1 MAMTD
6 RLTPYL
12 AYLRYE
18 KRSSEHTVV
27 SYQNDIV
34 QFSDFLQDINSSVDL
49 LAVTPEKI
57 RAWVI
62 QLAEAN
68 ITSRSI
74 NRKLSALRS
83 FYHYHTRIG
92 NISNSPM
99 DTISAPKLS
108 KRLPCF
114 LEENETEKLFGPDLF
129 SDTYQ
134 GWRDRTIIELFYAT
148 GIRISEL
155 INLTFDKVNLYNNTI
170 KVLGKRNKEREIPF
184 GNTFKNC
191 YQSYVNF
198 YDEKFNGHT
207 KSSYI
212 FVTDKANKVYPKFVY
227 SIVRKYLDMVTAID
241 KRSPHVL
248 RHTFATHLLNRGA
261 DINAIKEILGHSSL
275 SATQVYTHNSIEKLK
290 SIYQTAHPRA

>member
-34 QFSDFLQDINSSVDL
+34 QFTDFLQDINSSVDL
-49 LAVTPEKI
+49 LAVTPDKI

-62 QLAEAN
+62 HLAEAN

-155 INLTFDKVNLYNNTI
+155 INLTFDKVNLYDNTI

>member
-34 QFSDFLQDINSSVDL
+34 QFTDFLQDINSSLDL
-49 LAVTPEKI
+49 LAVTPDKI

-62 QLAEAN
+62 HLAEEE

-129 SDTYQ
+129 SNTYQ

-155 INLTFDKVNLYNNTI
+155 INLTFDKVNLYDNTI

>member
-34 QFSDFLQDINSSVDL
+34 QFTDFLQDINSSVDL
-49 LAVTPEKI
+49 LAVTPDKI

-62 QLAEAN
+62 HLAEAN

-108 KRLPCF
+108 KRLPSF
-114 LEENETEKLFGPDLF
+114 LEENETETLFGPDLF

>member
-34 QFSDFLQDINSSVDL
+34 QFTDFLQDINSSVDL
-49 LAVTPEKI
+49 LAVTPDKI

-62 QLAEAN
+62 HLAEEE

-129 SDTYQ
+129 SNTYQ

-155 INLTFDKVNLYNNTI
+155 INLTFDKVNLYDNTI

>member
-34 QFSDFLQDINSSVDL
+34 QFADFLQDINSSVDL
-49 LAVTPEKI
+49 LAVTPDKI

-62 QLAEAN
+62 HLAEEE

>member
-34 QFSDFLQDINSSVDL
+34 QFTDFLQNINSSVDL
-49 LAVTPEKI
+49 LAVTPDKI

-62 QLAEAN
+62 HLAEEE

-129 SDTYQ
+129 SNTYQ

-155 INLTFDKVNLYNNTI
+155 INLTFDKVNLYDNTI

>member
-34 QFSDFLQDINSSVDL
+34 QFTDFLQDINSSVDL
-49 LAVTPEKI
+49 LAVTPDKI

-62 QLAEAN
+62 HLAEAN

-129 SDTYQ
+129 SNTYQ

-155 INLTFDKVNLYNNTI
+155 INLTFDKVNLYDNTI

>member
-34 QFSDFLQDINSSVDL
+34 QFTDFLQDINSSVDL
-49 LAVTPEKI
+49 LAVTPDKI

-62 QLAEAN
+62 HLAEEE

-155 INLTFDKVNLYNNTI
+155 INLTFDKVNLYGNTI

>member
-34 QFSDFLQDINSSVDL
+34 QFADFLQDTNSSVDL
-49 LAVTPEKI
+49 LAVTPDKI

-62 QLAEAN
+62 HLAEEE

-129 SDTYQ
+129 SNTYQ

-155 INLTFDKVNLYNNTI
+155 INLTFDKVNLYDNTI

>member
-34 QFSDFLQDINSSVDL
+34 QFTDFMQDTNSSVDL
-49 LAVTPEKI
+49 LAVTPDKI

-62 QLAEAN
+62 HLAEAN

-155 INLTFDKVNLYNNTI
+155 INLTFDKVNLYDNTI

>member
-34 QFSDFLQDINSSVDL
+34 QFIDFLQDINSSVDL
-49 LAVTPEKI
+49 LAVTPDKI

-62 QLAEAN
+62 HLAEEE
-68 ITSRSI
+68 ITPRSI

-114 LEENETEKLFGPDLF
+114 LEENETETLFGPDLF

>member
-34 QFSDFLQDINSSVDL
+34 QFTDFLQDINSSIDL
-49 LAVTPEKI
+49 LAVTPDKI

-62 QLAEAN
+62 HLAEEE

-129 SDTYQ
+129 SNTYQ

>member
-34 QFSDFLQDINSSVDL
+34 QFTDFLQDINSSVDL
-49 LAVTPEKI
+49 LAVTPDKI

-62 QLAEAN
+62 HLAEEE

>member
-34 QFSDFLQDINSSVDL
+34 QFTDFLQDTNSSVDL
-49 LAVTPEKI
+49 LAVTPDKI

-62 QLAEAN
+62 HLAEEE

-129 SDTYQ
+129 SNTYQ

-155 INLTFDKVNLYNNTI
+155 INLTFDKVNLYDNTI

>member
-1 MAMTD
+1 MALTD

-34 QFSDFLQDINSSVDL
+34 QFTDFLQDINSSVDL
-49 LAVTPEKI
+49 LAVTPDKI

-62 QLAEAN
+62 HLAEEE

-129 SDTYQ
+129 SNTYQ

>member
-34 QFSDFLQDINSSVDL
+34 QFTDFLQDINSSVDL
-49 LAVTPEKI
+49 LAVTPDKI

-62 QLAEAN
+62 HLAEEE

-114 LEENETEKLFGPDLF
+114 LEENETETLFGPDLF
-129 SDTYQ
+129 SNTYQ

-155 INLTFDKVNLYNNTI
+155 INLTFDKVNLYDNTI

-227 SIVRKYLDMVTAID
+227 
-241 KRSPHVL
+241 
-248 RHTFATHLLNRGA
+248 
-261 DINAIKEILGHSSL
+261 
-275 SATQVYTHNSIEKLK
+275 
-290 SIYQTAHPRA
+290 

>member
-34 QFSDFLQDINSSVDL
+34 QFTDFLQDRDSSVDL
-49 LAVTPEKI
+49 LAVTPDKI

-114 LEENETEKLFGPDLF
+114 LEEKETETLFGPDLF

-155 INLTFDKVNLYNNTI
+155 INLTFDKVNLYDNTI

>member
-1 MAMTD
+1 MTD

-34 QFSDFLQDINSSVDL
+34 QFTDFLQDINSSVDL
-49 LAVTPEKI
+49 LAVTPDKI

-62 QLAEAN
+62 HLAEEE

-129 SDTYQ
+129 SNTYQ

>member
-34 QFSDFLQDINSSVDL
+34 QFTDFLQNINSSVDL
-49 LAVTPEKI
+49 LAVTPDKI

-62 QLAEAN
+62 HLAEEE

-129 SDTYQ
+129 SNTYQ

>member
-1 MAMTD
+1 MTD

-34 QFSDFLQDINSSVDL
+34 QFADFLQDINSSVDL
-49 LAVTPEKI
+49 LAVTPDKI

-62 QLAEAN
+62 HLAEEE

-129 SDTYQ
+129 SNTYQ

-155 INLTFDKVNLYNNTI
+155 INLTFDKVNLYDNTI

>member
-1 MAMTD
+1 MTD

-34 QFSDFLQDINSSVDL
+34 QFTDFMQDTNSSVDL
-49 LAVTPEKI
+49 LAVTPDKI

-62 QLAEAN
+62 HLAEAN

-155 INLTFDKVNLYNNTI
+155 INLTFDKVNLYDNTI

>member
-34 QFSDFLQDINSSVDL
+34 QFTDFLQNINSSVDL
-49 LAVTPEKI
+49 LAVTPDKI

-62 QLAEAN
+62 HLAEEE

-155 INLTFDKVNLYNNTI
+155 INLTFDKVNLYDNTI

>member
-34 QFSDFLQDINSSVDL
+34 QFADFLQDINSSVDL
-49 LAVTPEKI
+49 LAVTPDKI

-62 QLAEAN
+62 HLAEEE

-155 INLTFDKVNLYNNTI
+155 INLTFDKVNLYDNTI

>member
-34 QFSDFLQDINSSVDL
+34 QFADFLQDINSSVDL
-49 LAVTPEKI
+49 LAVTPDKI

-62 QLAEAN
+62 HLAEEE

-129 SDTYQ
+129 SNTYQ

-155 INLTFDKVNLYNNTI
+155 INLTFDKVNLYDNTI

>member
-34 QFSDFLQDINSSVDL
+34 QFTDFLQDINSSVDL
-49 LAVTPEKI
+49 LAVTPDKI

-62 QLAEAN
+62 HLAEEE

-155 INLTFDKVNLYNNTI
+155 INLTFDKVNLYDNTI
-170 KVLGKRNKEREIPF
+170 KVLRKRNKEREIPF

>member
-34 QFSDFLQDINSSVDL
+34 QFTDFLQDTNSSVDL
-49 LAVTPEKI
+49 LAVTPDKI

-62 QLAEAN
+62 HLAEEE

-114 LEENETEKLFGPDLF
+114 LEENETETLFGPDLF

-155 INLTFDKVNLYNNTI
+155 INLTFDKVNLYDNTI

>member
-27 SYQNDIV
+27 SYQNDLV
-34 QFSDFLQDINSSVDL
+34 QFTDFLQDINSSVDL
-49 LAVTPEKI
+49 LAVTPDKI

-62 QLAEAN
+62 HLAEEE

-155 INLTFDKVNLYNNTI
+155 INLTFDKVNLYDNTI

>member
-34 QFSDFLQDINSSVDL
+34 QFTDFLQDINSSVDL
-49 LAVTPEKI
+49 LAVTPDKI

-62 QLAEAN
+62 HLAEEE

-134 GWRDRTIIELFYAT
+134 G
-148 GIRISEL
+148 
-155 INLTFDKVNLYNNTI
+155 
-170 KVLGKRNKEREIPF
+170 
-184 GNTFKNC
+184 
-191 YQSYVNF
+191 
-198 YDEKFNGHT
+198 
-207 KSSYI
+207 
-212 FVTDKANKVYPKFVY
+212 
-227 SIVRKYLDMVTAID
+227 
-241 KRSPHVL
+241 
-248 RHTFATHLLNRGA
+248 
-261 DINAIKEILGHSSL
+261 
-275 SATQVYTHNSIEKLK
+275 
-290 SIYQTAHPRA
+290 

>member
-34 QFSDFLQDINSSVDL
+34 QFTDFLQDINSSVDL
-49 LAVTPEKI
+49 LAVTPDKI

-62 QLAEAN
+62 HLAEEE

-155 INLTFDKVNLYNNTI
+155 INLTFDKVNLYDNTI

>member
-34 QFSDFLQDINSSVDL
+34 QFTDFLQDINSSVDL
-49 LAVTPEKI
+49 LAVTPDKI

-62 QLAEAN
+62 HLAEEE

-129 SDTYQ
+129 SNTYQ